1 MQKNSQEQ
9 CEEFTTVSSKS
20 RADMKTTALDDDTK
34 GTLESNITDT
44 KSELRSAQPS
54 ATTVSL
60 DLSGYSATTVKEIL
74 ELIKDLLPEVI
85 SEGLAKSRCPW
96 ILGNA
101 RRHES
106 SARSSR
112 GGLLEFGYACVRS
125 DELLPD

>member
-9 CEEFTTVSSKS
+9 YEEFTSVSSKS

-85 SEGLAKSRCPW
+85 SEGLAKV
-96 ILGNA
+96 ILALPMDPRQRKKTRVLREKLA
-101 RRHES
+101 RRF
-106 SARSSR
+106 A
-112 GGLLEFGYACVRS
+112 
-125 DELLPD
+125 